1 MHSVF
6 FGGIAQ
12 YFDSAGVLVQDNNVP
27 FVKTI
32 ARVTRTANGSMA
44 EYKLPIEMPGLMG
57 AGSEF
62 ISLENIPRYANEVIK
77 LDELTSD
84 TTLVGYIYGGINS
97 SAPNIFFTNTGTQS
111 AAGSQIFK
119 VKLLKNPTAGMD
131 ALNLQSTG
139 TLKVQVYPN
148 PNDGKFTVI
157 FNLAKL
163 AEVKISLV
171 SISGKVIEES
181 VMKNLKQGENIF
193 ERNIRAIENGGTYLL
208 TVSTPYE
215 TAVQKIIIEP

>member
-1 MHSVF
+1 
-6 FGGIAQ
+6 
-12 YFDSAGVLVQDNNVP
+12 
-27 FVKTI
+27 
-32 ARVTRTANGSMA
+32 
-44 EYKLPIEMPGLMG
+44 MPGLMG